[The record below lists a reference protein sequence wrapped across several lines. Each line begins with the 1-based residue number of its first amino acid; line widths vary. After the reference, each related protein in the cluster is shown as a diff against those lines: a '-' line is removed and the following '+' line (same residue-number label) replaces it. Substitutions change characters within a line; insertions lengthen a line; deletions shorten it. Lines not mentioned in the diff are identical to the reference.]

1 MGDRVK
7 RGDVGR
13 RSSPLMVGSVSC
25 DVQHSYMP
33 IPLAGLVGA
42 DPVPFPLHLRTADDT
57 WVLYRP
63 AASMLD
69 ESHIGRLT
77 AEGVAS
83 LFIEDADRDAYFHR
97 VESSLGQLML
107 DRTMPLED
115 RANVLFGVAATVAED
130 LLNAQPDGET
140 VMRARRVMSSTSRL
154 FLREGQGFH
163 AVRRLLSGGDGL
175 VRHSLTV
182 SFLSMGLA
190 RLMLGSDAETMTL
203 AGMAGLLHDVG
214 KIGHEDLEHDP
225 EHTTRGAEYLRGLNL
240 PLPVLEAA
248 ESHHECSDGTGFPKR
263 LQGADIPVMARI
275 VGLVNLFD
283 KVYSNQEPRV
293 GVFDALR
300 ILAQAYRGSFDERMA
315 QGLVKLFR

>member
-1 MGDRVK
+1 
-7 RGDVGR
+7 
-13 RSSPLMVGSVSC
+13 MVGSVTREKR
-25 DVQHSYMP
+25 QLYMP
-33 IPLAGLVGA
+33 VPLTGLVGVE
-42 DPVPFPLHLRTADDT
+42 PVPFSLHLRTAADT

-63 AASMLD
+63 TDSLLD

-83 LFIEDADRDAYFHR
+83 LFIATDDRDAYFRR
-97 VESSLGQLML
+97 VESVLGQIML
-107 DRTMPLED
+107 DRRMPLDD
-115 RANVLFGVAATVAED
+115 RANVLFGVASTVAEE
-130 LLNAQPDGET
+130 LLNAKPNSDT
-140 VMRARRVMSSTSRL
+140 VMRARRVMASTSSL

-163 AVRRLLSGGDGL
+163 AVRRLLSSGEGL
-175 VRHSLTV
+175 ARHSLTV

-190 RLMLGSDAETMTL
+190 RLVIGSDAETIAM

-240 PLPVLEAA
+240 PASIIEAA
-248 ESHHECSDGTGFPKR
+248 QSHHECQDGTGFPSR
-263 LQGADIPVMARI
+263 IQGGEIPVLARI